1 MRVFLGIC
9 IFGNIG
15 GGGDYA
21 DPYRASAMALLS
33 CIDAVAQSVGYIVEF
48 LIIFGERKITQA
60 HMRTHRDTYT

>member
-1 MRVFLGIC
+1 MYFWQHWW
-9 IFGNIG
+9 